1 MSKSQ
6 IIKIERKNESKKIEY
21 LVYSAIV
28 AAAILAIVMMALLIT
43 NSEKIKTK
51 VGIEI
56 VNEMIGNI
64 LELNDSVNPERDI
77 VSSIHFQMKLINQSI
92 LELNSSLLLLRNE
105 IEQFIEEKIPELSS
119 MREIQIQELSSNM
132 VELNQSVNELATM
145 TQQQVKEISSN
156 VDELSTQVE
165 SNSASSDQ
173 LTVGVQILNQITQSI
188 NYTPEGIAP
197 SCSAIILE
205 NLVAPSGY
213 YWVQSS
219 NGSAIRVYCDM
230 TRTCGNITGGWMRIA
245 ELDMR
250 RNLSQCPPGLCLN
263 TTYNRTCRICSYEGS
278 CSLDVYPVGVN
289 YSRVCGR
296 VIGYQVGTPD
306 AFSLL
311 WSSGVDGVQ
320 ITYGNPPMNIWA
332 FAVAVDEIYDNE
344 ITSVCPCIN
353 PSDSRIQ
360 TVPSSFGNNYF
371 CDTAAVFLPG
381 VVDTFISNNT
391 LWDGAG
397 CGNQNTCC
405 SFNNPPWFYRKLPG
419 KTNEDIE
426 MRVCRDE
433 NRNNED
439 IAIEIVD
446 IFVQ

>member
-6 IIKIERKNESKKIEY
+6 MIKIERKNESKKIEY
-21 LVYSAIV
+21 LVYSAIF
-28 AAAILAIVMMALLIT
+28 AAAILAMVTTALLIT
-43 NSEKIKTK
+43 NSEKIKTQA
-51 VGIEI
+51 GIEI

-64 LELNDSVNPERDI
+64 LELNDSVNLERDI
-77 VSSIHFQMKLINQSI
+77 VSSILFQTKLINQSI
-92 LELNSSLLLLRNE
+92 LELNSSLLFLRNE

-119 MREIQIQELSSNM
+119 MRELSSNM

-145 TQQQVKEISSN
+145 TQQQIREISSN
-156 VDELSTQVE
+156 VDGLSTQVE
-165 SNSASSDQ
+165 SNFASSNK

-197 SCSAIILE
+197 SCSAIVLE
-205 NLVAPSGY
+205 NPFAPSGY
-213 YWVQSS
+213 YWVQSC

-230 TRTCGNITGGWMRIA
+230 TRTCGNITGGWMRVA
-245 ELDMR
+245 ELDMT
-250 RNLSQCPPGLCLN
+250 RNLSQCPPGLCLS
-263 TTYNRTCRICSYEGS
+263 TTYNRICRICSYEGG
-278 CSLDVYPVGVN
+278 CSLDVYPVGVS

-296 VIGYQVGTPD
+296 VIGYQVGNPD

-320 ITYGNPPMNIWA
+320 ITYGNPPMNIWT
-332 FAVAVDEIYDNE
+332 FAVAVDEIYNNE
-344 ITSVCPCIN
+344 ISSVCPCIN
-353 PSDSRIQ
+353 PSDSTIQ
-360 TVPSSFGNNYF
+360 PVPSSFGNNYF
-371 CDTAAVFLPG
+371 CDTAGVFLPD

-419 KTNEDIE
+419 KTIEDIE